1 MSRSPTQILVSRQPG
16 TTPKEYRMGLTH
28 RVVALIALFAVVPAA
43 HAKKCT
49 DTSGFAAVM
58 QSVEAAVPCAS
69 ATKHGKYVKQA
80 RKAIGSALTRA
91 CKKQFIKC
99 FIAQSTCGRPGF
111 VLCCATNKKGKN
123 ISKVVKA
130 GKCKKGTSCNNPD
143 LTSVGEGCTAQGSCV
158 TTTTTTTTSTIA
170 APTTIPSPTTTTI
183 PPSTILD
190 FTLSA
195 AGGPCGDTRAGSS
208 TVLKTLTCGGLS
220 IGGGASIIPEGPT
233 PDGSISRFGLD
244 CTGTSCTIVA
254 SSTPPVVN
262 VAGPDCTDTGCN
274 FGTPL
279 PIPNPS
285 IPGITSCVLNTWS
298 APASGTLDL
307 ATGTSVTNVPL
318 KSDTYLTGNLGQP
331 CPRCSATGTPSSPGT
346 GTCDRGPRK
355 GMACTT
361 TSSTGLTRDCLTGGA
376 DASNPCTPGGGNC
389 IDGAHV
395 GAISV
400 NLSPLTT
407 ATATKTAADGNFC
420 PGQSDQMG
428 QTFGCFGSPACRTIT
443 ENGVAAGAITKGT
456 PASATLASVF
466 CIAATGNGLVD
477 ASADLAGPGAVS
489 LPGMFLVKDVATASS
504 TTTTSTTSTTAAP
517 TTIPSPTTTT
527 IPPSTTLDFV
537 LTAGGS
543 NCGNTKDGSNTVIK
557 NLTCG
562 GLSIGA
568 GASLIPEGPTPDGS
582 VSRFGLNCTGNN
594 CTIVA
599 SSTPPAVNAAGPDCT
614 DTGCNFGTPLPI
626 PNPTIPGITSCV
638 LNTWNAAASGT
649 LDLSNGSSSTSVPL
663 NSDTYLTGNLG
674 QPCPKCSATGTPS
687 SPGTG
692 TCDRGPRAGMACT
705 TTSSTGYTRDCL
717 TGGADGTHPCTPGGG
732 ACLDG
737 SHVGGI
743 HVSLSPLTTGTASK
757 TDPGGNFCPGQ
768 SNTGGHMF
776 GCFGSTACRTI
787 TENGAPAGAIT
798 AGTPASATLA
808 AVFCIGATGTGPV
821 AASADWPGPGAVSLP
836 GNFTVSSH

>member
-1 MSRSPTQILVSRQPG
+1 
-16 TTPKEYRMGLTH
+16 MGLT
-28 RVVALIALFAVVPAA
+28 RCVVALLALLAVVPSA

-58 QSVEAAVPCAS
+58 ESVEAAVPCAS

-80 RKAIGSALTRA
+80 KKAIGSALSGA
-91 CKKQFIKC
+91 CKKQFTKR
-99 FIAQSTCGRPGF
+99 FLANSTCGRTGF
-111 VLCCATNKKGKN
+111 VVCCDANKKGKD

-130 GKCKKGTSCNNPD
+130 SKCKGQVCTDTKPI
-143 LTSVGEGCTAQGSCV
+143 SVGAGCTPQGSCV
-158 TTTTTTTTSTIA
+158 TTTTTTSTTT
-170 APTTIPSPTTTTI
+170 APTTIPSPTTTTM

-195 AGGPCGDTRAGSS
+195 AGGPCGDARDASA

-220 IGGGASIIPEGPT
+220 IGGGASIISEGPT
-233 PDGSISRFGLD
+233 PDGSISRFGLA
-244 CTGTSCTIVA
+244 CTGTDCTIVA
-254 SSTPPVVN
+254 TSAGPAVN
-262 VAGPDCTDTGCN
+262 VPGPDCTDTGCN

-279 PIPNPS
+279 PIPNPT
-285 IPGITSCVLNTWS
+285 IPSLTVCVLNTWA

-307 ATGTSVTNVPL
+307 ASGASSTNVPL
-318 KSDTYLTGNLGQP
+318 QSDNYLTGNLAQP
-331 CPRCSATGTPSSPGT
+331 CPRCSAAGTPSSPGT

-355 GMACTT
+355 GMACAT
-361 TSSTGLTRDCLTGGA
+361 TSATGLTRDCLTGGA

-389 IDGAHV
+389 VDGAHV

-407 ATATKTAADGNFC
+407 GTATKSDAAGNFC
-420 PGQSDQMG
+420 PGQTNDNG
-428 QTFGCFGSPACRTIT
+428 HLFGCFGSAACRTIT
-443 ENGVAAGAITKGT
+443 ENGSPAGPITKEALT
-456 PASATLASVF
+456 PATLASVF
-466 CIAATGNGLVD
+466 CIASTGNGLVD
-477 ASADLAGPGAVS
+477 SSADLAGPGAVS
-489 LPGMFLVKDVATASS
+489 LPGTFLVKDVAGSSS
-504 TTTTSTTSTTAAP
+504 TTTTTATSTTAPP
-517 TTIPSPTTTT
+517 TTIPTPTTTT
-527 IPPSTTLDFV
+527 IPPSTILDFA
-537 LTAGGS
+537 LTAGGG
-543 NCGNTKDGSNTVIK
+543 NCGNAQDGSNTVIK

-582 VSRFGLNCTGNN
+582 VSRFGLNCTGAS

-638 LNTWNAAASGT
+638 LNTWSAAASGT
-649 LDLSNGSSSTSVPL
+649 LDLSNGTSSTSVPL

-674 QPCPKCSATGTPS
+674 QPCPKCSATGTIA
-687 SPGTG
+687 SPGHG

-737 SHVGGI
+737 SHVGVI
-743 HVSLSPLTTGTASK
+743 AVSLSPLTTGTASK
-757 TDPGGNFCPGQ
+757 TDPNGNFCPGQ
-768 SNTGGHMF
+768 SNAGGHKF
-776 GCFGSTACRTI
+776 GCFGKDTCRTI
-787 TENGAPAGAIT
+787 TENGASAGAIT

-808 AVFCIGATGTGPV
+808 AVFCIGATGNGLV
-821 AASADWPGPGAVSLP
+821 DASADLPGPGAVSLP
-836 GNFTVSSH
+836 GNFTVHSIQ